1 MLEDHEWKRR
11 CVGMTEKL
19 MAFYL
24 PEEIH
29 TLIKKLAVMDHK
41 TLKQYLRE
49 IVLVHAK
56 DHGDGNPGF
65 TMDQFIEEPE
75 MKAVPAFFRNRDDWL
90 DYIEKLSEKDAKEL
104 LCQAQT
110 INSMA
115 DKKVNYG
122 SATASIQ

>member
-1 MLEDHEWKRR
+1 
-11 CVGMTEKL
+11 MTEKL
-19 MAFYL
+19 MAFL
-24 PEEIH
+24 IPEEIH
-29 TLIKKLAVMDHK
+29 IEVKKLAVMDKK
-41 TLKQYLRE
+41 TLKEYLKE
-49 IVLVHAK
+49 IVLEHVK
-56 DHGDGNPGF
+56 NHGDGNPGF

-122 SATASIQ
+122 SATANVQG

>member
-1 MLEDHEWKRR
+1 
-11 CVGMTEKL
+11 MTEKI

-41 TLKQYLRE
+41 PLKQYLRE
-49 IVLVHAK
+49 IVLEHAK

-65 TMDQFIEEPE
+65 KLDQFIEDPE
-75 MKAVPAFFRNRDDWL
+75 MKAVPAFFRNREDWQE
-90 DYIEKLSEKDAKEL
+90 YIEKLSGKDAEEL

-115 DKKVNYG
+115 DRKVKYG
-122 SATASIQ
+122 SASAIVRG